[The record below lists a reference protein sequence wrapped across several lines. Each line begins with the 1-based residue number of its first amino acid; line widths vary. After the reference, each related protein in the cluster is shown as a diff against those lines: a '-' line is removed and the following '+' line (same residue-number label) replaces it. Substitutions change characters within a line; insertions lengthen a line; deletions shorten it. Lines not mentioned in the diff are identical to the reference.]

1 MNYEQGMLAY
11 MLNTGF
17 TEPSNPAYSIQDNNI
32 IENQSL
38 LKQIATELNVSGA
51 TLFVA
56 GQLQA
61 KSTSG
66 ELLNIFVTYG
76 SYRPDGADDWRGY
89 IAVVNTF
96 TNEFHIITSYESGIT
111 LKGIKAMGQNEDGR
125 FTLIENRDASLS
137 SLSAYRFVI
146 VNNFTTT
153 GTLIL
158 KQSYN
163 LPSGINLLTTFDRS
177 FEKHIYK
184 SPNSGEYVFQAD
196 SLDSLEGANAILITL
211 KIEVGQSPEW
221 NSYSYKGDYTYAGY
235 KASNILPTWDSSG
248 NLTVLLSGTGRKVVN
263 NAVNTYYAVIKFNGG
278 NFSKIF
284 EDNVGVNTDAE
295 IAYSQIISEEK
306 SILCYSENTKNKKN
320 TQITV
325 YNNTLRTPL
334 LVESTDTTDY
344 LVDDFNIQTI
354 GSETLIAFY
363 DYSDSTSGN
372 INLYRVDIDNILQ
385 NIYALLNTTFSYSY
399 GNMFMVTKNYNLY
412 HWNFSNT
419 DTTFIGYELYNYF
432 NYNGNAYYG
441 TLCVSPHDS
450 ILYSTVSNKELPI
463 FARNLYNKTINGALT
478 VSTVQIPNMLLNN
491 LDIQKEQL
499 YSYANL
505 RVGEFNDTLSK
516 NVYETVNVNFNNTL
530 SISNNNDVSNPLY
543 NLQGAS
549 SLNTNA
555 SADSQA
561 NYDNIYLNKVRVNYV
576 DGSQRTLT
584 LDNTQKSLSP
594 EGIASANITF
604 SFVLSKKANSMEL
617 LSNDEQTV
625 YCTYDIS
632 DLETNTIYKYNQ
644 EVVCN
649 TTNK

>member
-17 TEPSNPAYSIQDNNI
+17 TEPSNPTYSIQYDNI

-38 LKQIATELNVSGA
+38 LKQIASELNVSGA

-66 ELLNIFVTYG
+66 ELLNMFVTYG
-76 SYRPDGADDWRGY
+76 SYKPDGADDWRGY

-96 TNEFHIITSYESGIT
+96 TNEFHIITSYESGTT

-146 VNNFTTT
+146 VNNFTAT

-177 FEKHIYK
+177 LEKHIYK

-196 SLDSLEGANAILITL
+196 SLDSSEDANAILITL

-221 NSYSYKGDYTYAGY
+221 NSYSYKGDYTYTGY
-235 KASNILPTWDSSG
+235 KSSNILPTWDSSG
-248 NLTVLLSGTGRKVVN
+248 NLTVLLSVIGRKTINDV
-263 NAVNTYYAVIKFNGG
+263 VNTYYAVVKFSDGS
-278 NFSKIF
+278 FSKIF
-284 EDNVGVNTDAE
+284 EDNIGANTEFE

-306 SILCYSENTKNKKN
+306 SVLCYSESTKNKKN

-344 LVDDFNIQTI
+344 LLDDFNIQTI

-363 DYSDSTSGN
+363 DYSTSNSGD
-372 INLYRVDIDNILQ
+372 INLYRVDVDNTLQ
-385 NIYALLNTTFSYSY
+385 NIYTLSNTKFNYPY

-412 HWNFSNT
+412 QWNFSNA

-432 NYNGNAYYG
+432 NYNGNPYYD

-450 ILYSTVSNKELPI
+450 ILYSTVSNKELPV

-491 LDIQKEQL
+491 LDIQKERL

-505 RVGEFNDTLSK
+505 RVGEFNNIVSK

-530 SISNNNDVSNPLY
+530 SIVNNNDKSNPLY
-543 NLQGAS
+543 NLPGAS

-555 SADSQA
+555 SADSQT
-561 NYDNIYLNKVRVNYV
+561 NYDNIYLNKVRINYE
-576 DGSQRTLT
+576 DGSQRILT
-584 LDNTQKSLSP
+584 LASKQKNLSP
-594 EGIASANITF
+594 EGIASANITL
-604 SFVLSKKANSMEL
+604 SFVLSKKATTMEL

-632 DLETNTIYKYNQ
+632 GSEINTVYKYYQ

-649 TTNK
+649 TTNN